1 MVKVKRNISASFKAA
16 LAGLIYA
23 FCNQPNLRRG
33 LLFALLALILSFVFH
48 LSRVEFSLIVGSI
61 FIFFIAEMVNT
72 SLEAVV
78 DLLSEE
84 WNVEAKTAKDIAS
97 GMVLLTA
104 IGTIVVGILVFT
116 PYIIDLLGNF
126 I

>member
-1 MVKVKRNISASFKAA
+1 MVKPKRSALASFKAA
-16 LAGLIYA
+16 VFGLTFA
-23 FCNQPNLRRG
+23 FRNQPNLQRG

-48 LSRVEFSLIVGSI
+48 LSRFEFSLIVGSI

-78 DLLSEE
+78 DLVTEE
-84 WNVEAKTAKDIAS
+84 KREKAKMAKDIAS

-116 PYIIDLLGNF
+116 PYIIDLL
-126 I
+126 IY